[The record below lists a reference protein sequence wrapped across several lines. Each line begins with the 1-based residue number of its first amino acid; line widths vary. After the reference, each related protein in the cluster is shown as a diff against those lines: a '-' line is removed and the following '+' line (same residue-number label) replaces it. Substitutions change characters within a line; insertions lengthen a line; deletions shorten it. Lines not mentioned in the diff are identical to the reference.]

1 MADLTSVGV
10 TSGIPSSG
18 TGTVATINY
27 LTQVGAP
34 ISNGSTSA
42 PVTVAI
48 TGNASAVTSS
58 MNALVVSLSPNSSVR
73 TTTLSSNPTMIPSS
87 VATVTLSSNPTVIL
101 SSNPTITS
109 VSSGLIA
116 TRGSYGAPQLTQ
128 SSVSVAASS
137 NNTLVTRSVGTI
149 KVYGMMLI
157 PDAPVTMTFF
167 NGSSASI
174 LSGAMSLGSLFLP
187 IQTEPYFTTTGT
199 NNFVLN
205 LSSSGQVS
213 GMIYYLDN

>member
-10 TSGIPSSG
+10 TSGVPSSG
-18 TGTVATINY
+18 TGTVGTINY

-42 PVTVAI
+42 PVTVTI
-48 TGNASAVTSS
+48 LSPSSVVTST
-58 MNALVVSLSPNSSVR
+58 MAALAVQVSSLSPPRS
-73 TTTLSSNPTMIPSS
+73 
-87 VATVTLSSNPTVIL
+87 VTLTSNPTVIP
-101 SSNPTITS
+101 SSIVS
-109 VSSGLIA
+109 VAVSSA
-116 TRGSYGAPQLTQ
+116 VQMRPSFGAAQVTQ
-128 SSVSVAASS
+128 ASVSVAASS
-137 NNTLVTRSVGTI
+137 NNTLVTRTTGTI
-149 KVYGMMLI
+149 KVYGMMLV
-157 PDAPVTMTFF
+157 PDNPVTMTFF

-174 LSGAMSLGSLFLP
+174 LSGAMFLGSLFLP
-187 IQTEPYFTTTGT
+187 IQPEPYFTTTGT

>member
-10 TSGIPSSG
+10 TSGVPSSG

-58 MNALVVSLSPNSSVR
+58 MNALVVVLSPNSSVR
-73 TTTLSSNPTMIPSS
+73 TTTLSSNPTVIPSS
-87 VATVTLSSNPTVIL
+87 VATVTLSSNPT
-101 SSNPTITS
+101 ITS
-109 VSSGLIA
+109 LTSGTVA
-116 TRGSYGAPQLTQ
+116 SRGSYGAPQLTQ
-128 SSVSVAASS
+128 ASVSVSGSS

-149 KVYGMMLI
+149 KVYGMMLV

-167 NGSSASI
+167 NGSSASV
-174 LSGAMSLGSLFLP
+174 LSGAMNLGSLFLP